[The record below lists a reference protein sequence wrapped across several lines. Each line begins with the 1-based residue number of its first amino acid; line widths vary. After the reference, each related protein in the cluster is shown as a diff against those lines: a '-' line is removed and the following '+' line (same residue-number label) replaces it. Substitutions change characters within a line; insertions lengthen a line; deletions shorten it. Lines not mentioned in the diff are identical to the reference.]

1 MTNEERV
8 QRYRESEDP
17 AELSALWEQ
26 VRRFARQQAHRF
38 FAGNCERCQ
47 SHGVTVDDLIQCA
60 FETLRASVGG
70 FDESR
75 GQFLTYYGKALAR
88 RFRALCGEGKAPRPL
103 DIAASLS
110 EPITGTD
117 GEEGSTLEDLI
128 ADTMADVEGSVIDRE
143 YTAQLRRDLF
153 AVMDAVLTDSERTLV
168 ERYYFREESRQM
180 TAEERHK
187 TRNAVARLSRSKEA
201 KSRLYRYREGRT
213 HTEFRADEPPTD
225 VTTCENSRPITVTV
239 DDVEISLQ

>member
-1 MTNEERV
+1 MTNEEQV
-8 QRYRESEDP
+8 QRYRESGDP
-17 AELSALWEQ
+17 ADLAALWEQ
-26 VRRFARQQAHRF
+26 VRRFARQQAERF

-47 SHGVTVDDLIQCA
+47 SHGVAVDDLTQCA
-60 FETLRASVGG
+60 FEALRVSVGG

-75 GQFLTYYGKALAR
+75 GQFLTYYGKALVR
-88 RFRALCGEGKAPRPL
+88 RFGALCGEGKALRPL

-128 ADTMADVEGSVIDRE
+128 ADTMADVEGTVIDRE

-153 AVMDAVLTDSERTLV
+153 AVMDAVLTDSERALV

-213 HTEFRADEPPTD
+213 HTERRADERSTRSQNEDSSPPIA
-225 VTTCENSRPITVTV
+225 VFV
-239 DDVEISLQ
+239 DGEKISLQ